1 MTPGKKP
8 ASASPSRKRRP
19 MNDHGPCTS
28 AMAAEIS
35 PQVAMIRAIHSRAPK
50 RSSIRLLGIS
60 IRK

>member
-1 MTPGKKP
+1 
-8 ASASPSRKRRP
+8 
-19 MNDHGPCTS
+19 MNDQGPCTR

-35 PQVAMIRAIHSRAPK
+35 PQVAMIRAIQSRAPK